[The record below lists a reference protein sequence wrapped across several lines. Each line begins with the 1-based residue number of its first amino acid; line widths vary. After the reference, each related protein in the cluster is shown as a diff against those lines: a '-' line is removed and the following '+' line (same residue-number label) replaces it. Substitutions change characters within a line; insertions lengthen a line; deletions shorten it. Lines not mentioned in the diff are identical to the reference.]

1 MVPSVIPLITITT
14 RTIHCDSAFS
24 GHNTCSNISIIAQ
37 VCPAAQA
44 ATKALCETAAP
55 GFFAART
62 VDIDGIST
70 IPKAAQG
77 FKVVEGIGLTL
88 DLPGNCRV
96 LHALLGRSQRGS
108 YRGGLCKMPRPMLP
122 MHEDHDDGGI
132 EKDDHL
138 LRFKVYE
145 TKKWSMI

>member
-24 GHNTCSNISIIAQ
+24 GHNTCSNISIIAH

-70 IPKAAQG
+70 IPKGPRLQGRRGNWPYVRSAWKLSCAACIAWTFSAWFVAG
-77 FKVVEGIGLTL
+77 YVK
-88 DLPGNCRV
+88 C
-96 LHALLGRSQRGS
+96 HALCSQCMRTMTTVGLRRTTTCCDSRFTKPRSG
-108 YRGGLCKMPRPMLP
+108 P
-122 MHEDHDDGGI
+122 
-132 EKDDHL
+132 
-138 LRFKVYE
+138 
-145 TKKWSMI
+145 